1 MDRGRR
7 LLSRGAVIAASWVL
21 LVASAMAGDDART
34 FYYGQVVDINP
45 GSRVITVRG
54 DDGAKWRFKVT
65 ASTEFEKD
73 LERPVSATLADVT
86 IGVRVRILA
95 GSATMNP
102 TIRQALRI
110 FVYRD
115 RGP

>member
-1 MDRGRR
+1 MDRGRC
-7 LLSRGAVIAASWVL
+7 LLPRGAVIAASWVL
-21 LVASAMAGDDART
+21 LVASAVAGDDGRT
-34 FYYGQVVDINP
+34 FYYGRVVDINP

-54 DDGAKWRFKVT
+54 GDNAKWRFKVT
-65 ASTEFEKD
+65 ESTEFEKN

-95 GSATMNP
+95 GSAMMNP

-110 FVYRD
+110 FVYR
-115 RGP
+115 

>member
-1 MDRGRR
+1 MSPGRR
-7 LLSRGAVIAASWVL
+7 LLPRAAVIAASWVL
-21 LVASAMAGDDART
+21 LVAAAVAGDDPRT

-54 DDGAKWRFKVT
+54 DDNTKWRFKIT

-86 IGVRVRILA
+86 IGARVRILA
-95 GSATMNP
+95 LSATMNP
-102 TIRQALRI
+102 TIRQALHI
-110 FVYRD
+110 FVYR
-115 RGP
+115 